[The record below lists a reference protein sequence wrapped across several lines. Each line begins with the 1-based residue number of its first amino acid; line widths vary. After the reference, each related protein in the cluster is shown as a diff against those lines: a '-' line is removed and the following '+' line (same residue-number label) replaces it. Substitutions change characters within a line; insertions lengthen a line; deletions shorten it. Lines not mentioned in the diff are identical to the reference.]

1 VFPNCDAWLLRFN
14 VEVPVIAL
22 VGWTGTPRRSPSQVE
37 RQLDAVALSPELK
50 RLALADSLRIFGH
63 LLADADDLLRFADR
77 APLNT
82 DDNQRVTFMAPR
94 AAYQHDEKPYASLL
108 ALMAVSKTERIVG
121 ERLAQSTDAPF
132 AARLTRYLAARNV
145 YLRGLV
151 HDSEQRR
158 DEAINSYIESARLS
172 PDFTTG
178 YAQGLSIATVL
189 ASSDPAR
196 ARIILERLIEAQ
208 PERPVARQMLERL
221 FPK

>member
-1 VFPNCDAWLLRFN
+1 
-14 VEVPVIAL
+14 VIAL
-22 VGWTGTPRRSPSQVE
+22 IGWTVTPRWSPSQIE
-37 RQLDAVALSPELK
+37 GLLDAATLGPELK

-63 LLADADDLLRFADR
+63 LLADADDLVHFADR